1 MKTLILGAIRCS
13 LMFIAAAAVSLAHPA
28 SANLITNPGFETGDF
43 TGWSTPFCPFCHVD
57 STNPHSG
64 QYAAV
69 LREGTINQPVNLASG
84 QGYIL
89 SFWLA
94 STETTGALLI
104 VINGDFF
111 TEISPGT
118 FDYTLF
124 NYASVQGMGPTTLE
138 FHFLGPSTG
147 TWYLD
152 DVSLTPGVP
161 EPFSTLWLALPF
173 AGMVAFRR
181 FRIKSV

>member
-1 MKTLILGAIRCS
+1 MKTLILTAIRCS
-13 LMFIAAAAVSLAHPA
+13 FMFIAAAALSLAHPA

-43 TGWSTPFCPFCHVD
+43 TGWSIDCPFCSVD

-69 LREGTINQPVNLASG
+69 LREQSRLLQPVNLASG
-84 QGYIL
+84 QDYIL

-94 STETTGALLI
+94 STDVTGGGII
-104 VINGDFF
+104 VINGDFVS
-111 TEISPGT
+111 EIFGA
-118 FDYTLF
+118 FDYTQF
-124 NYASVQGMGPTTLE
+124 IYGAQGMGPTTLE
-138 FHFLGPSTG
+138 FFFSG
-147 TWYLD
+147 TLYLD
-152 DVSLTPGVP
+152 DVSLTSAVP

-181 FRIKSV
+181 LRPERG